1 MEVNFMAITFDDK
14 EKKDSI
20 APSDY
25 RMFCGD
31 KS

>member
-14 EKKDSI
+14 KKDSI